1 MPPLDPPNSA
11 PAYKQR
17 SNEIWDAK
25 LKVLLGLSN
34 SNDIENLVLKKKK
47 IDIEIFHQISV
58 RVIFTVI

>member
-34 SNDIENLVLKKKK
+34 SNDIENLVLKKK